1 MAVKELEITRRK
13 QAELRKTADQKIQ
26 KILSNEL
33 ERVIEPLRHT
43 QEIFLWLVRRAKKSP
58 AA

>member
-13 QAELRKTADQKIQ
+13 QAELRKTADQKI
-26 KILSNEL
+26 LSNEL
-33 ERVIEPLRHT
+33 ERVIKPLRHT